1 MPKRQQPNGT
11 PGKKPPAHLLRVG
24 VAPHIRLRAHNPV
37 VKAAAQLV
45 MQDARNDQLFRP
57 VRF

>member
-1 MPKRQQPNGT
+1 MNRDT
-11 PGKKPPAHLLRVG
+11 EPGLR
-24 VAPHIRLRAHNPV
+24 PNPV
-37 VKAAAQLV
+37 LRRGRSEAAIAQLV